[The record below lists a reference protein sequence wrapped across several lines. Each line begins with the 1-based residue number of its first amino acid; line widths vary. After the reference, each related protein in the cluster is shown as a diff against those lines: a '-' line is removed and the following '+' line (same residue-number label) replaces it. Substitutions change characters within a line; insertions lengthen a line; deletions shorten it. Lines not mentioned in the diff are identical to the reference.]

1 VARGR
6 RTSPLERGGY
16 VAIDALLAVE
26 ELAGLA
32 LSNRP
37 AARSRDRAG
46 VVLVA
51 DRFPARDDPLVDF
64 ARTLADGV
72 RVEAAGR
79 PERVDTA
86 VARAL
91 AIDYRE
97 DDGAAARAGAV
108 LSLTARHPLR
118 CARDVVRRRPRQ
130 PSLRAIAPAARRLAG
145 DPAARLLALGGE
157 ETHATAARLARLAGR
172 PLERPPRR

>member
-1 VARGR
+1 
-6 RTSPLERGGY
+6 L
-16 VAIDALLAVE
+16 AIDALLAVE

-37 AARSRDRAG
+37 AAAERDHAG

-51 DRFPARDDPLVDF
+51 DRFPARGDPLVDL

-79 PERVDTA
+79 PERLDAA
-86 VARAL
+86 VARGL

-97 DDGAAARAGAV
+97 DDGAAARRIAL
-108 LSLTARHPLR
+108 LSLAARHPVR
-118 CARDVVRRRPRQ
+118 CARDRLRRRGEE
-130 PSLRAIAPAARRLAG
+130 PSLSAIAPAARRLSR
-145 DPAARLLALGGE
+145 DPAARVLALGGE
-157 ETHATAARLARLAGR
+157 ETRATAARLARLAGR
-172 PLERPPRR
+172 PLERQARR